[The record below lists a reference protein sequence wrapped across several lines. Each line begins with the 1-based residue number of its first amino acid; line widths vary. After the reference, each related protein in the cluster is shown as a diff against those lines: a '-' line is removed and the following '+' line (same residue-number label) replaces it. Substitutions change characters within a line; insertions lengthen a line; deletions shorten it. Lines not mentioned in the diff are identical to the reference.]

1 MDRRVHQ
8 PKIRTPEQ
16 TYSLKMATPLG
27 LTYNI
32 PQQFLQPQQF
42 GAAQAPTPV
51 QSQNILPEN
60 PQNLADTMDGLTQQ
74 YLTIGGTIDAFARDM
89 ARRGIDVFAPDIS
102 QPGGGQPFQTMQQLK
117 AALLYAANNLQ
128 NKQRERE
135 ILLPFQARGDIMSL
149 PGAQETSGYQPFNER
164 FVNTGLDPQ
173 VQQVNQQ
180 LSRDFLTAADAARA
194 NQQIAEPLR
203 QYYRDLIRDDPANAP
218 YYQRQ
223 LAAIGTAVHRTPA
236 SAFNP
241 PRSTGKTF
249 EGEFLRRVTNLSQ
262 GAWPEGSYQVGTYKG
277 NPVLINKTFAGER
290 MGEAEVVQNGK
301 VVKKDRII
309 KQWIKTPNGQVIIEF
324 VDPNIPPVTVSGVA
338 GDAVAAQI
346 MSSNPKYGDVGKMY
360 EAARQQGFMDFG
372 GVRNEVFTPG
382 NIEEL
387 NQQQQA
393 ALSAYSAQ
401 ISQGRQQVLQTL
413 QELAS
418 QSNPWIGNRT
428 ITITLPDGRT
438 LKIGKHRSGGTF
450 YIDNAGEFF
459 GQPVENQTAE
469 GIIAILDSL
478 GYFQQFLQAPV
489 APAEGNVPL
498 NEAPG
503 DTLRN
508 PQVQPP
514 AAVRQTQ
521 PFDPR
526 IP

>member
-1 MDRRVHQ
+1 
-8 PKIRTPEQ
+8 
-16 TYSLKMATPLG
+16 MATPLG

-42 GAAQAPTPV
+42 GAAQAPAPV
-51 QSQNILPEN
+51 QSENILPEN
-60 PQNLADTMDGLTQQ
+60 PQNLADTVDGLTQQ

-102 QPGGGQPFQTMQQLK
+102 QSGGGQPFQTMQQLK
-117 AALLYAANNLQ
+117 GALLYAANNLK
-128 NKQRERE
+128 NKQKERE
-135 ILLPFQARGDIMSL
+135 TLLPFQAQGAIMSL

-164 FVNTGLDPQ
+164 FVNTGIDPQ
-173 VQQVNQQ
+173 VQQINQQ
-180 LSRDFLTAADAARA
+180 LNRDFLTAADASRA

-203 QYYRDLIRDDPANAP
+203 QYYRDLIQDDPANAP

-241 PRSTGKTF
+241 PRSTGTPF

-290 MGEAEVVQNGK
+290 MGEAEVVQGDK
-301 VVKKDRII
+301 IVKKDRII
-309 KQWIKTPNGQVIIEF
+309 KQWIKTPNGQVIVEF
-324 VDPNIPPVTVSGVA
+324 VDPNIPPETVSGVA

-360 EAARQQGFMDFG
+360 ETARQQGFMDFG

-382 NIEEL
+382 NIDEL

-393 ALSAYSAQ
+393 ALSVSAGR
-401 ISQGRQQVLQTL
+401 IEQGKQQLLQSL
-413 QELAS
+413 QEAVRNKDPFFWFNNNGVPI
-418 QSNPWIGNRT
+418 Q
-428 ITITLPDGRT
+428 LPDGRT
-438 LKIGKHRSGGTF
+438 VDIRKHRGKGTF
-450 YIDNAGEFF
+450 YIENGMELF

-478 GYFQQFLQAPV
+478 GYFQQFLQAPTT
-489 APAEGNVPL
+489 PAESNVPL

-521 PFDPR
+521 PQPFDPR